1 MVFGV
6 GYLSHKWVEV
16 VHELSNDIVSIIIV
30 NTVVKAIIFS
40 KLKKII
46 FLVYLF
52 IVEFLKVYISL
63 LVILL

>member
-16 VHELSNDIVSIIIV
+16 VHEVVSDNIAISIEV
-30 NTVVKAIIFS
+30 ATVIEIIFS
-40 KLKKII
+40 KLKNIW

-63 LVILL
+63 LIKFS